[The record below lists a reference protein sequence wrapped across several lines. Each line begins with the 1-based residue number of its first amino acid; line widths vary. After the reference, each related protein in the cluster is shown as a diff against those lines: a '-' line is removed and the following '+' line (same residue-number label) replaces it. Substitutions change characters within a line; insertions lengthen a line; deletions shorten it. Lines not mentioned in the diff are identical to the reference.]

1 MEPAKDASI
10 PVSASDA
17 EGSQVAQAQQ
27 ATPSTQPV
35 AVATPESTPMETD
48 GPAQEPPTTGPSVQE
63 ANALLP
69 SPQPFPPPHSATP
82 QPSQDTSMP
91 PVPPPQAVPA
101 QPLALFG
108 PSGPTNAPPFPQMP
122 YHVQQQ
128 QPLQPADPTIAVP
141 AAPPSRYREGPAPV
155 DHQPHPDCPDTL
167 ACLPDTDGRPQHTL
181 PVILRCAILGSPQKR
196 LTIRGIY
203 AAMEENL
210 AHLTTLASAH
220 TGPVNLNAPPGT
232 KRPRKRGKP
241 GAAKAKK
248 AAEADQDSAMDD
260 NGAST
265 SNQIGDDVDAEGD
278 ADAVGEKD
286 DERDDN
292 EYESEE
298 DTRKEVDSTGDT
310 VKTTANGG
318 VVRRWRL
325 KARVHAQ
332 QPYANGT
339 KAAPAAAK
347 PPTAAAENTE
357 TGDGSIVDRL
367 QIELAALRRQSA
379 ETITRLSDE
388 LTQAQAD
395 ASRTRNAL
403 NSTQA
408 HLDEESRRRK
418 DAERVVEGLR
428 RAGVLQ
434 GFQPVNA
441 PMNLGPNIA
450 PPPPPGPHMHGP
462 PIPGQS
468 MSMSQMPGAP
478 MPGPP
483 TQGPPQYQ

>member
-1 MEPAKDASI
+1 
-10 PVSASDA
+10 
-17 EGSQVAQAQQ
+17 
-27 ATPSTQPV
+27 
-35 AVATPESTPMETD
+35 
-48 GPAQEPPTTGPSVQE
+48 
-63 ANALLP
+63 
-69 SPQPFPPPHSATP
+69 
-82 QPSQDTSMP
+82 MP

-101 QPLALFG
+101 QPLAVQGAQQIPPPPAPQLFG

-203 AAMEENL
+203 AAMEEKYVYFQS
-210 AHLTTLASAH
+210 AGQTWKQSVRHHLSLNRLFERQPRAPNDPGFGSYWT
-220 TGPVNLNAPPGT
+220 VNLNAPPGT